1 MKILKKI
8 KNKILDFFDVIKYK
22 RIANTWKNKYDSQDD
37 EIKDLYRQVSRM
49 EKEGYS
55 YRETIIK
62 QKIEIKDLKKKINE
76 GV

>member
-8 KNKILDFFDVIKYK
+8 KNRILDFFDVIKYK

>member
-1 MKILKKI
+1 MKILSKI

-37 EIKDLYRQVSRM
+37 EIKELYRQVSRM
-49 EKEGYS
+49 EKEGYG

-62 QKIEIKDLKKKINE
+62 QKLEIKELKKKINE